1 MPMPGSHR
9 AARREGGLLA
19 RYCDTFGEMQLR
31 KYTERAIRA
40 ARAEAELNHRSKS
53 AFLSTMS
60 HELRTPLNAIIG
72 FSDLIRT
79 PGATTGAEAADYAG
93 HIGDAGRRLLNVFS
107 DVMDMSKLEAGSL
120 ELDRQPVML
129 GEVLE
134 LALEKTQE
142 LFDAKQ
148 QPVTMRLEKNL
159 PEILGDA
166 KRLVQLFAN
175 LLSNA
180 SKFTAE
186 KGRIL
191 VMARA
196 LKDGAVSVAVADTG
210 VGMTHEQL
218 VVAMKP
224 FAQVQGHL
232 SRTQEGAGLGLP
244 VALGLV
250 KLHRG
255 SLHLDSQPG
264 AGTTAMVTLPGAS
277 YSQPN
282 GKAA

>member
-1 MPMPGSHR
+1 
-9 AARREGGLLA
+9 
-19 RYCDTFGEMQLR
+19 
-31 KYTERAIRA
+31 
-40 ARAEAELNHRSKS
+40 
-53 AFLSTMS
+53 
-60 HELRTPLNAIIG
+60 
-72 FSDLIRT
+72 
-79 PGATTGAEAADYAG
+79 
-93 HIGDAGRRLLNVFS
+93 
-107 DVMDMSKLEAGSL
+107 
-120 ELDRQPVML
+120 
-129 GEVLE
+129 
-134 LALEKTQE
+134 
-142 LFDAKQ
+142 
-148 QPVTMRLEKNL
+148 MRLEKDL
-159 PEILGDA
+159 PEIEGDA

-250 KLHRG
+250 KLHGG

-277 YSQPN
+277 RSQPN